1 MLNKAVLLTLKKD
14 KEPSNLIWKA
24 NVVVGQAGFGDSYGF
39 YKGVAYGSHFG
50 IASVT
55 YGSDV
60 ILGFYNFMFAEMLFA
75 STDLGSV
82 VLLKEENTGERLMFY
97 FQEVTDGEFTYQAM
111 VTPFF
116 ENLQVGQTL
125 SIAIYN

>member
-1 MLNKAVLLTLKKD
+1 MLNKAVLLTSKN
-14 KEPSNLIWKA
+14 EPTNLIYKA
-24 NVVVGQAGFGDSYGF
+24 NVVVGNSGFSDDSCGF

-50 IASVT
+50 SVSVT

-60 ILGFYNFMFAEMLFA
+60 ILGFFNFMIAEMLFA

-82 VLLKEENTGERLMFY
+82 ILLKEENTGQSLKLSFM
-97 FQEVTDGEFTYQAM
+97 EVNNGEFVYQAM